1 MEENKENVVE
11 ETTQATEQPVEET
24 KFNSADDDSIIKV
37 DLSKPPK
44 TKEETNETKEEV
56 KQDNADDSGV
66 VRVDE
71 STDTPQEQE
80 KVSEETET
88 QEEQPVLEEVTEEET
103 VAKRLTLVCNAVS
116 GYLASRFNNANMEL
130 LKGLDGL
137 DENSPDW
144 LSFQKLRLCWKWSA

>member
-1 MEENKENVVE
+1 MRLPHGDLTKLRKTGHSTGTLSRERELSAVLRRSPTLRAFSQ
-11 ETTQATEQPVEET
+11 ETVCCWVRGSRTKINNSDPIHKTRITTFFKPVA
-24 KFNSADDDSIIKV
+24 S
-37 DLSKPPK
+37 
-44 TKEETNETKEEV
+44 
-56 KQDNADDSGV
+56 
-66 VRVDE
+66 
-71 STDTPQEQE
+71 
-80 KVSEETET
+80 
-88 QEEQPVLEEVTEEET
+88 EEVTEEET